1 MERILAYNLRSR
13 FFPNIQFSQNH
24 IANYGASL
32 KAQKLMLPSLK
43 CQLFYFWS
51 KFVSFTQLSKQ
62 QIQFSKYS
70 LCHFLVNMAKYP
82 HAKKFKNPL
91 SRYWGKCVTDR
102 RTDRWTDEQNSFY
115 RTLLQRW
122 SFHHAFRKFVNNIF

>member
-1 MERILAYNLRSR
+1 MERILAYILRSR
-13 FFPNIQFSQNH
+13 FFPDIQFSQNH
-24 IANYGASL
+24 IANYGASI

-43 CQLFYFWS
+43 CQLFCFWS
-51 KFVSFTQLSKQ
+51 KFVSFTQFSRQ

-82 HAKKFKNPL
+82 HAKKIKNPL
-91 SRYWGKCVTDR
+91 SRYWGKCVTDG
-102 RTDRWTDEQNSFY
+102 RTDGQMNRSHFIGP
-115 RTLLQRW
+115 LLQRW

>member
-13 FFPNIQFSQNH
+13 FFPDIQFSQNH
-24 IANYGASL
+24 IANYGASI

-43 CQLFYFWS
+43 CQLFCFWS
-51 KFVSFTQLSKQ
+51 KFVSFTQFSRQ

-82 HAKKFKNPL
+82 HAKNLKIQSGF
-91 SRYWGKCVTDR
+91 WGKCVTDG
-102 RTDRWTDEQNSFY
+102 RTDRWTDEQKSFY
-115 RTLLQRW
+115 RTPSAKMELSSCFSEIRE
-122 SFHHAFRKFVNNIF
+122 